1 MIMRVS
7 AGARPWVVQTYARE
21 LESASWTSG
30 MTLLVDTAA
39 VRFVAVPPRSGA
51 LPRWTEVVLTVDTAR
66 VVLSGL
72 LRTVNS

>member
-1 MIMRVS
+1 MRWLGGQAMGS
-7 AGARPWVVQTYARE
+7 ADLCKR

>member
-7 AGARPWVVQTYARE
+7 AGARPWVVQTCARE

-39 VRFVAVPPRSGA
+39 VRFVMFRRGPPALGGA
-51 LPRWTEVVLTVDTAR
+51 TTLD
-66 VVLSGL
+66 
-72 LRTVNS
+72 